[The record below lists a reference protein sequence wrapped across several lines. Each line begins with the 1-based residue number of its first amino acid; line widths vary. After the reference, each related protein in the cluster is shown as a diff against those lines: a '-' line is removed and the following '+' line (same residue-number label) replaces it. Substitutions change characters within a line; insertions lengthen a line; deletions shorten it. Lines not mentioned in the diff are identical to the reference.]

1 MEDRSFGW
9 TVEMSLKAFQAL
21 LTMDT
26 PKLVLVEVPLRGKK
40 KESQR
45 FGPHELVRFEH
56 ISRLDALVPR
66 YSELEKECANL
77 VAKMQHAL
85 QGASIGDLF
94 TAAHRSVVDYSAG
107 NR

>member
-40 KESQR
+40 RTQ
-45 FGPHELVRFEH
+45 
-56 ISRLDALVPR
+56 IAAA
-66 YSELEKECANL
+66 CATC
-77 VAKMQHAL
+77 HP
-85 QGASIGDLF
+85 LF
-94 TAAHRSVVDYSAG
+94 TPPTAQVNLNVKLRKTKLNS
-107 NR
+107 